1 MESVSLARNHADD
14 VAAAQFRLDLRDL
27 AFWNFI
33 ERPRRYIRFHARQ
46 RPEQRAIGGKITI
59 VLPAN
64 AHLAS
69 RMWDAAPAKLARH
82 IFHQTAAIIIVK
94 PVFQVMQPGKI
105 IARAL
110 AAAIP
115 VHFDV
120 VQ

>member
-46 RPEQRAIGGKITI
+46 RPVQRAIGSKITI

-69 RMWDAAPAKLARH
+69 RMWDAAPATLARH
-82 IFHQTAAIIIVK
+82 IFKQTSAIIIVK
-94 PVFQVMQPGKI
+94 PDFMFI
-105 IARAL
+105 H
-110 AAAIP
+110 P
-115 VHFDV
+115 V
-120 VQ
+120 